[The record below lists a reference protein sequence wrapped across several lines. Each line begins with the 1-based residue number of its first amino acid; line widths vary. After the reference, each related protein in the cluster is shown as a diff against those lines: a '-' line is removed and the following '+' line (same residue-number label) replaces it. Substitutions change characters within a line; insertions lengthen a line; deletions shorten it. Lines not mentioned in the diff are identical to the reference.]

1 LSMAKPPPLV
11 GHKAQREQLI
21 GDIEND
27 NVAHAYLFS
36 GPRHLG
42 KMAVARWFATHLML
56 EDIDPKDHD
65 DVKGQIERLVHP
77 DLLVLD
83 QLWMEKT
90 CDDWDIIAKTSNV
103 PQQHRAKNG
112 AKTDTISID
121 DIRALQGR
129 LYETGTSKW
138 RCCIVRSVERMK
150 DESANAFL
158 KILEEPPQ
166 GVVFILTTQSN
177 TSLLPTVVSRT
188 RSIRFNRLTLPELR
202 ELLVDTEADDSQ
214 FILHLSQGAPGTL
227 VKLKDN
233 PDLLREQRLMHS
245 KAASFWQS
253 KSIREKLALIEPL
266 KDRGELANQFMMHLS
281 IALREQG
288 TDTEPKQVE
297 ALMDLIKALKT
308 NANRQL
314 MAQKFVLTIS

>member
-1 LSMAKPPPLV
+1 
-11 GHKAQREQLI
+11 
-21 GDIEND
+21 
-27 NVAHAYLFS
+27 
-36 GPRHLG
+36 
-42 KMAVARWFATHLML
+42 
-56 EDIDPKDHD
+56 
-65 DVKGQIERLVHP
+65 
-77 DLLVLD
+77 
-83 QLWMEKT
+83 
-90 CDDWDIIAKTSNV
+90 
-103 PQQHRAKNG
+103 
-112 AKTDTISID
+112 
-121 DIRALQGR
+121 
-129 LYETGTSKW
+129 
-138 RCCIVRSVERMK
+138 
-150 DESANAFL
+150 
-158 KILEEPPQ
+158 
-166 GVVFILTTQSN
+166 
-177 TSLLPTVVSRT
+177 
-188 RSIRFNRLTLPELR
+188 LPELR